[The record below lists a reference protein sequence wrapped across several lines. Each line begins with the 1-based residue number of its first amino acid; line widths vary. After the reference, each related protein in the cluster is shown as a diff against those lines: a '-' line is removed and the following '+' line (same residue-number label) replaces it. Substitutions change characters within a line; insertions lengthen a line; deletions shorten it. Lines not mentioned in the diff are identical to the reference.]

1 MFYNVSVKF
10 SVSHTGEKSVLMTI
24 LELARIGYK
33 FGLDPPNLI
42 RMEKELEKEE
52 EVVEVKPEKPT
63 GLDAEVIPIAT
74 NENVFDL
81 DAEVRVTLPA
91 DLVLE

>member
-1 MFYNVSVKF
+1 
-10 SVSHTGEKSVLMTI
+10 MTI

-42 RMEKELEKEE
+42 RMEKEIEKEE

-63 GLDAEVIPIAT
+63 GLDAEVIPVAT
-74 NENVFDL
+74 TENVFDL
-81 DAEVRVTLPA
+81 DAEVRVSLTA
-91 DLVLE
+91 DLVLVFGCGAKGEREIPM